1 MNVYEGKKP
10 FFGLWNKNENII
22 VWKQDWRPCIGISFH
37 EKNLDYLQYKKETSS
52 IWIIFI
58 YLNRDNNKK
67 KINICLTCLLLRL
80 GLESS
85 IKKEKKLSW
94 LFASIQIK
102 NKSFFWW
109 VLLGGNIDSGK
120 KAKRQKGKVR
130 VREMRQSKCGSSIR
144 SKEKNKSLKEEK
156 IGSQKKKK
164 SVTFSF
170 FETLFLF
177 SSIILYY

>member
-1 MNVYEGKKP
+1 M
-10 FFGLWNKNENII
+10 
-22 VWKQDWRPCIGISFH
+22 
-37 EKNLDYLQYKKETSS
+37 
-52 IWIIFI
+52 
-58 YLNRDNNKK
+58 
-67 KINICLTCLLLRL
+67 LRL

-120 KAKRQKGKVR
+120 KAKRQKGKVS

-156 IGSQKKKK
+156 IGSQKKKIPSLSPSSK
-164 SVTFSF
+164 PFFFFLPLFCIIRSEADLLHVLALDFLLFISFSQTNF
-170 FETLFLF
+170 HSDFR
-177 SSIILYY
+177 SSHTCNCSSE